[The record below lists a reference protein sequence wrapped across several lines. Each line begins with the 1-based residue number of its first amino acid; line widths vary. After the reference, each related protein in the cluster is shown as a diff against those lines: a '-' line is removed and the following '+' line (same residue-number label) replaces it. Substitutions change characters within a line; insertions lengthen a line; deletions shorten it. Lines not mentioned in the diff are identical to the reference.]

1 MADILCPQCGK
12 PNPDKLEKCQ
22 FCGATLQPPGSPW
35 SVRPGEEPVKKNTAE
50 FEKVS
55 VPPSDKEPIHPGEAP
70 TKKNTAELERA
81 LPSWLRSLRQKDE
94 TAGDITPAQ
103 PPERE
108 TPPPAPEEAPAP
120 GPSEEGLPDWLAGL
134 GSAASDEEEE
144 IPDWL
149 TALRGKGEEPR
160 APQVGSAAG
169 LGAPEW
175 VSPPGGETQPPTP
188 EAVQEPP
195 AETQP
200 TTFGDIGLPDWLE
213 KMQARGSAAGTE
225 SPSTQRGNEET
236 PGWLSNLPEEPA
248 VSQAN
253 PPEETPDWLNRLNE
267 KAPGP
272 EPVSPLSTP
281 APAESAPPWLSNLE
295 TGQGP
300 QAAAPAEETPDW
312 LNKLNEQ
319 APGQEANLPPTP
331 SADIT
336 PDWLAN
342 IQPEAEQAAATPAGE
357 IPDWLSKLQTQ
368 AGSDTNVPVPSA
380 LAGEPSG
387 TGSAPAAESPNW
399 LAKLQADAGVTPEAE
414 AGKEEFEV
422 TSEPPSPQPAS
433 EALPEWLSGIDQTAT
448 PSTGTPALIVDNE
461 ENASAGQT
469 QAAFSMETPDWLAKL
484 NPEQGE
490 ARPRAVSGEEGQ
502 SPDSL
507 QPANLPSWVQAMR
520 PVEAVV
526 EEAKA
531 TPLEENQVTEDRGPL
546 AGLTAVLPAGPGLGP
561 LRKPPAYS
569 VKLQATDSQQRY
581 ATYLEKL
588 VSSEVETR
596 TRKAARIKPGSL
608 LRWIIAAVLILAVG
622 LPIMT
627 GLQVTPAAALYPPEM
642 AAMFSLVGGLPAHSP
657 VLVVFDY
664 EPALSGELEA
674 AAAPVIGQ
682 LLLNGARLTIIS
694 TSPTGP
700 ALAKRFIDNT
710 LPGQN
715 NQSGDQI
722 VNLGYLAGG
731 PAGVLYFANSPAE
744 AAPFTVDGLS
754 AWKTTQTPALPPLAD
769 VRYLGDFKAVLVL
782 TDSAD
787 TARVWIEQAGPF
799 LGNTPM
805 AMAISAQAEPMIRPY
820 FDSGQIRGLVT
831 GLAGG
836 KAYEQDVQQNYGLAT
851 QPAGLG
857 QNYWNA
863 FSAGLLV
870 AEGLIVV
877 GGLWSLLGGRVSRK
891 TKTGEKA

>member
-22 FCGATLQPPGSPW
+22 FCGTVLQPPGSPW

-55 VPPSDKEPIHPGEAP
+55 LPPSDKEPIHPGEAP

-81 LPSWLRSLRQKDE
+81 LPSWLRSIRQKDE
-94 TAGDITPAQ
+94 AAGGITPAQ
-103 PPERE
+103 PPAQE
-108 TPPPAPEEAPAP
+108 TPPPAPEKAPAASP
-120 GPSEEGLPDWLAGL
+120 PEEGLPDWLAGL
-134 GSAASDEEEE
+134 GSAASDEDEE
-144 IPDWL
+144 IPEWL
-149 TALRGKGEEPR
+149 AALRGKGEEPPP
-160 APQVGSAAG
+160 APQAGPSAG

-175 VSPPGGETQPPTP
+175 ASSPGGEAQPPTP
-188 EAVQEPP
+188 EAIQEPP
-195 AETQP
+195 AEAQP
-200 TTFGDIGLPDWLE
+200 APFGDVGLPDWLE
-213 KMQARGSAAGTE
+213 KMQAKGSVAGTE
-225 SPSTQRGNEET
+225 SPSTQQSNEET
-236 PGWLSNLPEEPA
+236 PGWLSSLPEEPA
-248 VSQAN
+248 AQAN

-267 KAPGP
+267 KAPEP
-272 EPVSPLSTP
+272 EPVPPFSTP
-281 APAESAPPWLSNLE
+281 APAESTPPWLLNLE
-295 TGQGP
+295 AEQGP
-300 QAAAPAEETPDW
+300 QAAAPAGETPDW

-342 IQPEAEQAAATPAGE
+342 IQPEAEQPAATPAGE
-357 IPDWLSKLQTQ
+357 IPDWLSKLETQ
-368 AGSDTNVPVPSA
+368 AGSSTSVPVPPT
-380 LAGEPSG
+380 LAGEPG
-387 TGSAPAAESPNW
+387 GAESVPAGESPDW
-399 LAKLQADAGVTPEAE
+399 LAKLQADVSTTPEAE
-414 AGKEEFEV
+414 ASKEEFEV
-422 TSEPPSPQPAS
+422 AAEPSPPSPAS
-433 EALPEWLSGIDQTAT
+433 ESLPEWLSGIDQTAT
-448 PSTGTPALIVDNE
+448 PSAGTPALIVNNE
-461 ENASAGQT
+461 ENASAGEA

-490 ARPRAVSGEEGQ
+490 TGPRAASSKEGQ
-502 SPDSL
+502 SPDAL
-507 QPANLPSWVQAMR
+507 QPADLPSWVQAMR

-531 TPLEENQVTEDRGPL
+531 TPLEENQVTEERGPL
-546 AGLTAVLPAGPGLGP
+546 AGLTAVLPVGPGLGP

-569 VKLQATDSQQRY
+569 VKLQASDSQQRY
-581 ATYLEKL
+581 AAYLEKL

-608 LRWIIAAVLILAVG
+608 LRWIIAAVFILAVG

-642 AAMFSLVGGLPAHSP
+642 AAMFSLIGGLPAHSP

-674 AAAPVIGQ
+674 AVAPVIGQ
-682 LLLNGARLTIIS
+682 LLLNGAHLTVIS

-700 ALAKRFIDNT
+700 ALAKRFMDNT

-744 AAPFTVDGLS
+744 AAPFTVDGVS
-754 AWKTTQTPALPPLAD
+754 AWKTTQTPPLLPLAG
-769 VRYLGDFKAVLVL
+769 VQKLGDFKAVLVL

-799 LGNTPM
+799 LGNASM
-805 AMAISAQAEPMIRPY
+805 AMVISAQAEPMIRPY
-820 FDSGQIRGLVT
+820 YDSGQIKGLVT

-870 AEGLIVV
+870 AEGLIAV